1 MKIKEGFILREI
13 AGSQVGIAV
22 GDATK
27 IFNGM
32 IHLNETS
39 ALLFGLLQKGCEEQ
53 DLIDAMTAEYD
64 VDKDTAKQD
73 VQEFVGSLKEA
84 NLLD

>member
-13 AGSQVGIAV
+13 AGSQVVIAV
-22 GDATK
+22 GEATK

-32 IHLNETS
+32 IQLNETS
-39 ALLFGLLQKGCEEQ
+39 ALLFSLLQKGCEEQ